1 VRRTASFEY
10 DPNDIPKLKDIVQL
24 QMTELQDRAYQKG
37 VDAECERIIKIIEDS
52 VGRMTA
58 DVIINL
64 IKGEQK

>member
-37 VDAECERIIKIIEDS
+37 VDAKCERIIKIIEDS